1 MVQTESL
8 LHLHDPIKITLIVPH
23 RAKPSL
29 ILLIIFPRLC
39 LAMSSNTVLILI
51 LRSVKYLAIRLNPHW
66 GKRFEGQILDRADVS
81 EFHC

>member
-1 MVQTESL
+1 MVQAESL

-51 LRSVKYLAIRLNPHW
+51 QRSVKYLAIYLNPHW
-66 GKRFEGQILDRADVS
+66 GKRFEGQILDRPDAL
-81 EFHC
+81 ELHQ